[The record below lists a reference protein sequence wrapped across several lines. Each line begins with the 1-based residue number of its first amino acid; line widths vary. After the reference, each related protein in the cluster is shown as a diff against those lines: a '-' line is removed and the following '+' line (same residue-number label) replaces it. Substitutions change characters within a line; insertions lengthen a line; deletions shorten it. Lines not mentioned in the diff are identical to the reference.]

1 MTTLV
6 HQNETK
12 TTQRNCGL
20 TALMS
25 HFSITALLHYAN
37 FFGTLSFCFTDQ
49 RLGQH
54 NPLRQQQP
62 QQQQQLDC
70 NGSAA
75 GGARA
80 NVGGVKRT
88 GPNATAAAAPSSW
101 KRCRQEETAKQG
113 ASNSVLMNLLVSG
126 CDVSAGYVCFTSPKS
141 KNATAA
147 AVASVA
153 SQQRHSRFYE
163 QHQRRNVTAK

>member
-1 MTTLV
+1 MQPGNGKLLPSHVRTTVL
-6 HQNETK
+6 
-12 TTQRNCGL
+12 CGVKIIVC
-20 TALMS
+20 S
-25 HFSITALLHYAN
+25 AN
-37 FFGTLSFCFTDQ
+37 RFGLLSFCFADH
-49 RLGQH
+49 RH
-54 NPLRQQQP
+54 NHQNSLRQSQQQ
-62 QQQQQLDC
+62 QQQQQLHSDC
-70 NGSAA
+70 NGSA

-80 NVGGVKRT
+80 SGGGGGGIKRT
-88 GPNATAAAAPSSW
+88 GPNATAAASPSSW

-141 KNATAA
+141 KNAAAA

-163 QHQRRNVTAK
+163 QQQRRNVTAK